1 MYQFARS
8 VLSRCYCQ
16 LSGCGTWRPPHLDCK
31 VNGWDLLFLWK
42 NCHPVWRNSFESFS
56 FSFHIVLLWSKK
68 MICCSYLCKRLLLK
82 YKKYVRGNTEG
93 KTTEQSTAEI
103 TLGQIWKY
111 QCWCVHLFLQWVFEL
126 HRWIDS
132 HRILSILTV
141 WQSWEIILVASSSS
155 ATFLSTKIMFGNFS
169 NLHVL
174 IFRISQKDLIWM
186 KVCHGSGSS
195 PHTSP
200 VYLTV

>member
-1 MYQFARS
+1 M
-8 VLSRCYCQ
+8 
-16 LSGCGTWRPPHLDCK
+16 
-31 VNGWDLLFLWK
+31 
-42 NCHPVWRNSFESFS
+42 
-56 FSFHIVLLWSKK
+56 
-68 MICCSYLCKRLLLK
+68 
-82 YKKYVRGNTEG
+82 GNTDG
-93 KTTEQSTAEI
+93 KTTELPTAEI
-103 TLGQIWKY
+103 TFCQIWKY

-132 HRILSILTV
+132 HWILSILTV
-141 WQSWEIILVASSSS
+141 WQSWEIIIVASSSS

-195 PHTSP
+195 PHLYIWQCSKLFLFFFY
-200 VYLTV
+200 YLNWGTEIKYPDKALGNGKTWNKEAERRHSKAGTFWHFM